1 MLKFLCLTTVL
12 CISVSVS
19 QFDCTPI
26 SHIGREKP
34 SCNRIAAVLATT
46 LVGSLLGVQQMAKI
60 QNVQWIPNALF
71 IARKLRP
78 TSVAKAAPTK
88 IPLPTAVP
96 LTFVGNNSPRRT

>member
-1 MLKFLCLTTVL
+1 MSLNLTAHRFL
-12 CISVSVS
+12 IS
-19 QFDCTPI
+19 
-26 SHIGREKP
+26 
-34 SCNRIAAVLATT
+34 AARNPRVTA
-46 LVGSLLGVQQMAKI
+46 SLLFWQPPSLAAYWGIIKYTKRVPRVQQMAKI